1 MVKLYDKGVYL
12 LNGTE
17 IVESCEEVAAKT
29 GRKVSREEAA
39 KETMAYNILSEHNT
53 SGNMDRLQIKFDKL
67 TSHDITFVGIIQTAR
82 ASGLEKFP
90 IPYVL
95 TNCHNSLCAVGGTI
109 NEDDHMF
116 GLTCAKKY
124 GGVYVPPHQAVIH
137 QYARE
142 MLAGGG
148 KMILGSDSHTR
159 YGALGTMAMG
169 EGGPELVKQLLNKT
183 YDIKMPQVVG
193 IYLDGEP
200 MKGVG
205 PQDIA
210 LAIIGATFGNGY
222 VNNKVMEFV
231 GPGVDKLSADY
242 RIGIDVM
249 TTETTCLSSI
259 WKTDETIKEFYETH
273 GRVEEYKELNPGAVA
288 YYDGFVYV
296 NLSEIKPMI
305 AMPFHPSNVY
315 TIDEVNANLKDVLHD
330 VEKKALISL
339 DGAVDYSLQD
349 KIVNGKLYVD
359 QGIIAGCAGGG
370 FENICAA
377 ADIIKGHYIGS
388 DAFTFSVYPA
398 STPIYMEL
406 VKNGVVADLMQAGTI
421 VKTAFC
427 GPCFGA
433 GDTPAN
439 GAFSIRHSTRNFPN
453 REGSK
458 LQSGQ
463 IASVALMDA
472 RSIAATAANKGFLT
486 PATAMDV
493 EYTGQTYHFDEKIYA
508 NRVFDSK
515 GVADDSVEIKFG
527 PNIKDW
533 PKMPAL
539 QENLLLK
546 VVSEIHDPVT
556 TTDELIPSGETS
568 SYRSNPLG
576 LAEFALSRKDPAY
589 VGRAKEVQK
598 AQKAIEAGTCPLE
611 VLEELKEVMGKVRE
625 TYPEAGEGNLGIGS
639 TIFAVKPGDGSARE
653 QAASCQKV
661 LGGWANIACEYATK
675 RYRSNLINWGMLP
688 FITEE
693 DHEKLSFQNGDY
705 IFVPDIRRAI
715 EEKAADIKAYVVGN
729 ELKEVHFKL
738 GDMTDAEREIIL
750 KGCLINYY
758 RG

>member
-1 MVKLYDKGVYL
+1 MIQLYKNGAYL

-17 IVESCEEVAAKT
+17 ILAEEKAGEAVLPK
-29 GRKVSREEAA
+29 EEAA
-39 KETMAYNILSEHNT
+39 KNTLAYQILEKHNV
-53 SGNMDRLQIKFDKL
+53 SGNMKELQIKFDKL

-82 ASGLEKFP
+82 ASGLERFP

-116 GLTCAKKY
+116 GLTCSKKY

-137 QYARE
+137 QFARE
-142 MLAGGG
+142 MLSGCGR
-148 KMILGSDSHTR
+148 MILGSDSHTR

-183 YDIKMPQVVG
+183 YDIKMPGVVG

-205 PQDIA
+205 PQDVA
-210 LAIIGATFGNGY
+210 LAIIGAVFENGY
-222 VNNKVMEFV
+222 VKNKVMEFV
-231 GPGVDKLSADY
+231 GPGISKLSADF

-259 WKTDETIKEFYETH
+259 WRTDEKIEEFYEIH
-273 GRVEEYKELNPGAVA
+273 GRSGEYQELNPGACA
-288 YYDGFVYV
+288 YYDGMVYV

-315 TIDEVNANLKDVLHD
+315 TIDEVNANLKDILHD
-330 VEKKALISL
+330 VEEKAKVSL
-339 DGAVDYSLQD
+339 EDAVEYSLQD
-349 KIVNGKLYVD
+349 KIVDGKFYVE

-377 ADIIKGHYIGS
+377 ADIIKGKSIGA
-388 DAFTFSVYPA
+388 DEFTFSVYPA

-406 VKNGVVADLMQAGTI
+406 VKNGAVADLMEAGTI

-458 LQSGQ
+458 LQNGQ

-493 EYTGQTYHFDEKIYA
+493 QYKGQKYHFDASIYA

-515 GVADDSVEIKFG
+515 GVADPSVEIKFG

-533 PKMPAL
+533 PAMVAL
-539 QENLLLK
+539 PENLLLK

-576 LAEFALSRKDPAY
+576 LAEFALSRKDPEY

-598 AQKAIEAGTCPLE
+598 AEKAIEAGQCPLE
-611 VLEELKEVMGKVRE
+611 VLEELKPVMAEVQKQFPQAGK
-625 TYPEAGEGNLGIGS
+625 GNLGIGS

-661 LGGWANIACEYATK
+661 LGGWANIANEYATK

-688 FITEE
+688 FLTDA
-693 DHEKLSFQNGDY
+693 DHEALPFGNGDY
-705 IFVPDIRRAI
+705 IFVPEVRKVI
-715 EEKAADIKAYVVGN
+715 EEKAEKVKAYVVRDGLQEI
-729 ELKEVHFKL
+729 ELRL